1 MYTNLTKIDENLYE
15 LQIDQDK
22 EVCLNIFTYIALY
35 ANYMQIVNITQSKDT
50 LVDDTTI
57 YYFHLKIQ
65 GDRNEIRKLV
75 NYLHE

>member
-1 MYTNLTKIDENLYE
+1 MYSNLTKIAENIYE

-35 ANYMQIVNITQSKDT
+35 ANYMQIVNITQSKGT
-50 LVDDTTI
+50 LVDDSTI
-57 YYFHLKIQ
+57 YYFHLTIQ
-65 GDRNEIRKLV
+65 EDLNEIRKLV

>member
-1 MYTNLTKIDENLYE
+1 MYSNLTKIDENLYE

-22 EVCLNIFTYIALY
+22 DVCLMIFTYIALY
-35 ANYMQIVNITQSKDT
+35 ANYMKIIDIKQSKGT
-50 LVDDTTI
+50 LVDDSTI
-57 YYFHLKIQ
+57 YYFHLTIE

>member
-22 EVCLNIFTYIALY
+22 EVCLNIFTYIAIY

>member
-22 EVCLNIFTYIALY
+22 EVCLMIFTYIALY
-35 ANYMQIVNITQSKDT
+35 ANYMKIIDIKQSKGT
-50 LVDDTTI
+50 LVDDSTI
-57 YYFHLKIQ
+57 YYFHLTIN

>member
-1 MYTNLTKIDENLYE
+1 MYTNLTQLEENLYE

-35 ANYMQIVNITQSKDT
+35 ANYMQIVNITQSKGT

-57 YYFHLKIQ
+57 YYFHLTIN
-65 GDRNEIRKLV
+65 GDRNEIRKLL

>member
-1 MYTNLTKIDENLYE
+1 MYSNLTKIGENKYE

-35 ANYMQIVNITQSKDT
+35 ANYMQIVNITQSKGT
-50 LVDDTTI
+50 LVDDSTI
-57 YYFHLKIQ
+57 YYFHLTIQ
-65 GDRNEIRKLV
+65 EDLNEIRKLV

>member
-1 MYTNLTKIDENLYE
+1 MYSNLTKIDENLYE

-22 EVCLNIFTYIALY
+22 DVCLMIFTYIALY
-35 ANYMQIVNITQSKDT
+35 ANYMKIMDIKQSKGT
-50 LVDDTTI
+50 LVDDSTI
-57 YYFHLKIQ
+57 YYFHLTIN

>member
-1 MYTNLTKIDENLYE
+1 MYSNLTKIDENLYE

-22 EVCLNIFTYIALY
+22 DVCLMIFTYIALY
-35 ANYMQIVNITQSKDT
+35 ANYMKIMDIKQSKGT
-50 LVDDTTI
+50 LVDDSTI
-57 YYFHLKIQ
+57 YYFHLTIE

>member
-1 MYTNLTKIDENLYE
+1 MYTNLTKLDENLYE

-22 EVCLNIFTYIALY
+22 DVCLMIFTYIALY
-35 ANYMQIVNITQSKDT
+35 ANYMKIMDIKQSKGT
-50 LVDDTTI
+50 LVDDSTI
-57 YYFHLKIQ
+57 YYFHLTIN

>member
-1 MYTNLTKIDENLYE
+1 MYTNLTQLEENLYE

-22 EVCLNIFTYIALY
+22 EVCLKIFTYIALY
-35 ANYMQIVNITQSKDT
+35 ANYMQIVDITQSKGT

-65 GDRNEIRKLV
+65 GDKNEIRKLL
-75 NYLHE
+75 NYLHF

>member
-22 EVCLNIFTYIALY
+22 DVCLMIFTYIALY
-35 ANYMQIVNITQSKDT
+35 ANYMKIMDIKQSKGT
-50 LVDDTTI
+50 LVDDSTI
-57 YYFHLKIQ
+57 YYFHLTIN

>member
-1 MYTNLTKIDENLYE
+1 MYTNLTKLEENLYE

>member
-1 MYTNLTKIDENLYE
+1 MYTNLTILDDNLYE

>member
-1 MYTNLTKIDENLYE
+1 MYSNLTKIDENLYE

-22 EVCLNIFTYIALY
+22 EVCLMIFTYIALY
-35 ANYMQIVNITQSKDT
+35 ANYMKIMDIKQSKGT
-50 LVDDTTI
+50 LVDDSTI
-57 YYFHLKIQ
+57 YYFHLTIE

>member
-22 EVCLNIFTYIALY
+22 DVCLMIFTYIALY
-35 ANYMQIVNITQSKDT
+35 ANYMKIMDIKQSKGT

-57 YYFHLKIQ
+57 YYFHLTIE

>member
-1 MYTNLTKIDENLYE
+1 MYTNLEKLKEDLYE

-22 EVCLNIFTYIALY
+22 EVCLMIFTYIALY
-35 ANYMQIVNITQSKDT
+35 ANYMKIVNITQSKGT

-57 YYFHLKIQ
+57 YYFHLTIE
-65 GDRNEIRKLV
+65 GDRNEIRKMI

>member
-1 MYTNLTKIDENLYE
+1 MYTNLTKLDENLYE

>member
-1 MYTNLTKIDENLYE
+1 MYTNLTKLDENLYE

-35 ANYMQIVNITQSKDT
+35 ANYMQIVNITKSKDT

>member
-1 MYTNLTKIDENLYE
+1 MYSNLTKIDENLYE

-22 EVCLNIFTYIALY
+22 EVCLMIFTYIALY
-35 ANYMQIVNITQSKDT
+35 ANYMKIMDIKQSKGT
-50 LVDDTTI
+50 LVDDSTI
-57 YYFHLKIQ
+57 YYFHLTIN

>member
-1 MYTNLTKIDENLYE
+1 MYSNLTKIDENLYE

>member
-1 MYTNLTKIDENLYE
+1 MYSNLTKIDENLYE

-75 NYLHE
+75 NYLQE